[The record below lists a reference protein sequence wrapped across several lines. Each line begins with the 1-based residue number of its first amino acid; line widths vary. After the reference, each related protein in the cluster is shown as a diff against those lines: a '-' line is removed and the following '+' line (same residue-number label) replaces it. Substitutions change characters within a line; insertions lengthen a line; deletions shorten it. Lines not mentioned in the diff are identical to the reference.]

1 LKRKLGW
8 TDSFLKALH
17 STCHLFFPHYLA
29 IRNNLECLPYTKQTP
44 YITASR
50 HVTFVHF
57 VLFLRV
63 LPCCPQKGWAR
74 AKLRMITQQIVPRD
88 TLPSH
93 HISAQSC
100 RKAVSIDGS
109 CLCNRKAVFCTLE
122 PEIQVRQKPVCKLWN
137 GNLKQIWEQWR
148 SRNASKKKEPQTQ
161 LNRFVSQSFP
171 SKREGR
177 ELNLECF
184 LEFQNA
190 FCTEQTFC
198 HQNFK
203 CQLRRKL
210 GKNWRTNL
218 AMPCEYK
225 QESKPQVL
233 TQSSLG
239 KHRKLL
245 YFIGGRPELANGST
259 GNNRLPQANYPMG
272 FMHIWLH
279 ILSLPDWLRLQT
291 TQG

>member
-1 LKRKLGW
+1 MYISILWCLVGWYKNKADNVAAPSTSSPQNGYSFFPRGPVW

-17 STCHLFFPHYLA
+17 STCHLFFLHYLA

-109 CLCNRKAVFCTLE
+109 CLRNRKAVFCTLE
-122 PEIQVRQKPVCKLWN
+122 SEIQVL
-137 GNLKQIWEQWR
+137 
-148 SRNASKKKEPQTQ
+148 
-161 LNRFVSQSFP
+161 SF
-171 SKREGR
+171 G
-177 ELNLECF
+177 
-184 LEFQNA
+184 
-190 FCTEQTFC
+190 TE
-198 HQNFK
+198 
-203 CQLRRKL
+203 
-210 GKNWRTNL
+210 
-218 AMPCEYK
+218 
-225 QESKPQVL
+225 
-233 TQSSLG
+233 
-239 KHRKLL
+239 
-245 YFIGGRPELANGST
+245 I
-259 GNNRLPQANYPMG
+259 
-272 FMHIWLH
+272 
-279 ILSLPDWLRLQT
+279 
-291 TQG
+291 

>member
-1 LKRKLGW
+1 MSGRVVSEQRITLWQLHPHPQPNTDTPFSLDCLCGLHVRFAYNPYMVYCFKKIGNKRHEQIERNHKASKSLKRKPGW

-109 CLCNRKAVFCTLE
+109 CLRNRKAVFCTLE
-122 PEIQVRQKPVCKLWN
+122 SEIQVL
-137 GNLKQIWEQWR
+137 
-148 SRNASKKKEPQTQ
+148 
-161 LNRFVSQSFP
+161 SF
-171 SKREGR
+171 G
-177 ELNLECF
+177 
-184 LEFQNA
+184 
-190 FCTEQTFC
+190 TE
-198 HQNFK
+198 
-203 CQLRRKL
+203 
-210 GKNWRTNL
+210 
-218 AMPCEYK
+218 
-225 QESKPQVL
+225 
-233 TQSSLG
+233 
-239 KHRKLL
+239 
-245 YFIGGRPELANGST
+245 I
-259 GNNRLPQANYPMG
+259 
-272 FMHIWLH
+272 
-279 ILSLPDWLRLQT
+279 
-291 TQG
+291 